1 MIIMIHEPLTHSK
14 FSTGDTES
22 DYLFYPK
29 AENILILIQ
38 KLNEKCEFLFHKG
51 KRKL

>member
-14 FSTGDTES
+14 FSTGDTRS

-29 AENILILIQ
+29 AENILILNTKI
-38 KLNEKCEFLFHKG
+38 K
-51 KRKL
+51 